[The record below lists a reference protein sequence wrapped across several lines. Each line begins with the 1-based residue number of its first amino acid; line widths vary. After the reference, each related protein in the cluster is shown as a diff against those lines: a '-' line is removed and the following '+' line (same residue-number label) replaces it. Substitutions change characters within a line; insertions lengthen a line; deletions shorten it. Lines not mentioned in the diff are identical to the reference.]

1 MAKKSKLTSAGRDT
15 FIAAVLEMLDEGT
28 ALRDLNLRKIAR
40 RIGCAHTNA
49 YNYFSTFE
57 ELLWWSL
64 REALE
69 RMIAFAAGDERA
81 AAGQRAAGQM
91 AAGQRAAEKMGDE
104 NTEAETTEKAASGGG
119 NLMEG
124 YVDFALRHPAW
135 YRLIWVEPLG
145 GEPPRE
151 VAEYLGVPRRLYTE
165 WLADCTGM
173 ETGDEALAAGGRIL
187 HGYVHGELAAISS
200 GRARTNPENLRTEL
214 LTHTA
219 RLFALLFPGT
229 HFFLKK
235 GV

>member
-1 MAKKSKLTSAGRDT
+1 MARKSKLTSAGRDA
-15 FIAAVLEMLDEGT
+15 FISAVLEMLDEGT
-28 ALRDLNLRKIAR
+28 ALRDLNLRKVAR

-49 YNYFSTFE
+49 YNYFGSFE

-69 RMIAFAAGDERA
+69 RMIAFAAGDEGA
-81 AAGQRAAGQM
+81 AAGT
-91 AAGQRAAEKMGDE
+91 D
-104 NTEAETTEKAASGGG
+104 ETTAPGGG

-124 YVDFALRHPAW
+124 YVDFALQHPAW
-135 YRLIWVEPLG
+135 YRLIWIEPLG
-145 GEPPRE
+145 GEAPRE
-151 VAEYLGVPRRLYTE
+151 VAEYLDVPSSLYTE
-165 WLADCTGM
+165 WLAAYTGL
-173 ETGDEALAAGGRIL
+173 EKSDAELAAGGRIL

-200 GRARTNPENLRTEL
+200 GRVRTRPANLRAEV

-229 HFFLKK
+229 QFFLKK

>member
-1 MAKKSKLTSAGRDT
+1 MAKKSKLTSAGKDT

-49 YNYFSTFE
+49 YNYFASFE

-69 RMIAFAAGDERA
+69 RMIAFAAGS
-81 AAGQRAAGQM
+81 GKMGS
-91 AAGQRAAEKMGDE
+91 GKAAEGKTGDG
-104 NTEAETTEKAASGGG
+104 TIETTSSGGG

-124 YVDFALRHPAW
+124 YIDFALHHPAW
-135 YRLIWVEPLG
+135 YRLIWIEPLG

-151 VAEYLGVPRRLYTE
+151 VAEYLDVPGRLYTE

-173 ETGDEALAAGGRIL
+173 ETGDADLTANGRIL

-200 GRARTNPENLRTEL
+200 GRARSGPENLRTEL
-214 LTHTA
+214 LAHTA

-229 HFFLKK
+229 HFFSEK
-235 GV
+235 GSLER